1 MAIDCIFCRIVAGQA
16 EASIV
21 CEDAL
26 TVAFMDLRQVNPG
39 HTLVLPKRHL
49 RDIYALD
56 DGTGAALIATVVRV
70 ARAVSAVFGADGV
83 NIMQSNGAA
92 AGQEVFHLHVH
103 VLPRRHGD
111 GLLRY
116 GASPA
121 LPKRAELD
129 AHAASIRA
137 AIG

>member
-1 MAIDCIFCRIVAGQA
+1 M
-16 EASIV
+16 V

-26 TVAFMDLRQVNPG
+26 TVAFTDLRQVNPG

-49 RDIYALD
+49 RAIYALD
-56 DGTGAALIATVVRV
+56 DATRAALIATVARV
-70 ARAVSAVFGADGV
+70 ARAVSEVFAPDGV
-83 NIMQSNGAA
+83 NIMQSSVAS
-92 AGQEVFHLHVH
+92 AGQEVFHVHVH

-129 AHAASIRA
+129 AHAASIPQPSARP
-137 AIG
+137 GPPPPTFTRT